1 MVRSA
6 DARAFIAAM
15 AVLGIAELFSGG
27 LHWQSNDLQRFIC
40 YLAIALTASILKVA
54 VPGVTGTISVNFL
67 FVLVGI
73 VELSI
78 PETLVI
84 GCSATL
90 MQCVWRPKTRPRM
103 IQVLFNVANV
113 AVAVS

>member
-6 DARAFIAAM
+6 NARAFISAISI
-15 AVLGIAELFSGG
+15 LGVAELISGG
-27 LHWQSNDLQRFIC
+27 LQWQTSDFQRFLC
-40 YLAIALTASILKVA
+40 YLAIALMASILKVA

-90 MQCVWRPKTRPRM
+90 MQCVWRPKTRPPF
-103 IQVLFNVANV
+103 V
-113 AVAVS
+113 